1 LTLTELGHWDA
12 KQRPFVAL
20 PWTVYDQ
27 GKGWHFADRASA
39 VAAVRTLSKQG
50 VRNIDV
56 GFMQGNLH
64 HHPDVFA
71 DLDEALTPAT
81 NIDYAARLLRRLYRQ
96 HRSWTQAMAHYHSST
111 RALNMPCRRKVVKLW
126 YKERHMAITER
137 TAPGASR
144 ARPPASGA

>member
-1 LTLTELGHWDA
+1 M
-12 KQRPFVAL
+12 

-81 NIDYAARLLRRLYRQ
+81 NIDYAARLLRRLYR
-96 HRSWTQAMAHYHSST
+96 R
-111 RALNMPCRRKVVKLW
+111 
-126 YKERHMAITER
+126 R
-137 TAPGASR
+137 TAPAVEPQAPLELLEELTYPFDLSKALGCDRSECWW
-144 ARPPASGA
+144 ARRFEPQVVLMCLSHPYARLI